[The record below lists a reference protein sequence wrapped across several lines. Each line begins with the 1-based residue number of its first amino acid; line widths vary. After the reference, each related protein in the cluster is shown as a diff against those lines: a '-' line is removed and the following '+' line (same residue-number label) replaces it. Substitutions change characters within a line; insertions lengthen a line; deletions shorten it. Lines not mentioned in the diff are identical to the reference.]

1 MYNLRASGGLMSKK
15 LPVKAVDLFCGAGG
29 LTHGL
34 TRAGIEVVAGYDI
47 DESCRYPFEKNNNS
61 KFINRDVTTLAAEEL
76 REHLK
81 GATHTML
88 AGCAPCQPFST
99 YSRTVKSPKKQDSRW
114 NLLTSFG
121 SLIAAIQPDFVT
133 MENVPGLADQKV
145 FQDFLEQLDT
155 AGYEYDYK
163 VVYCPD
169 YGMAQT
175 RKRLVLVGSKLG
187 KIKLPA
193 PTHTEDTYLSVK
205 EAIGH
210 LPKISA
216 GETHSSDPLHKSAK
230 LSPLNL
236 ERIKASKQGGS
247 WLDWP
252 QELRAE
258 CHKKESGKT
267 YPSVYGRMSWDK
279 PAPTITTQCYG
290 FGNGRFGHPDQNRAI
305 SLREAAILQSFPQ
318 KYAFTKTGEQVKT
331 NNLARMIGNA
341 VPVRLG
347 EIVGESIKETLAH

>member
-1 MYNLRASGGLMSKK
+1 MSKK
-15 LPVKAVDLFCGAGG
+15 IPVKAVDLFCGAGG

-61 KFINRDVTTLAAEEL
+61 KFINQDVTTLSAEEL
-76 REHLK
+76 KEHLK
-81 GATHTML
+81 DATHTML

-121 SLIAAIQPDFVT
+121 TLIAAVKPDFVT

-145 FQDFLEQLDT
+145 FQDFLDQLDT

-175 RKRLVLVGSKLG
+175 RKRLVLVGSRLG
-187 KIKLPA
+187 QIKLPA
-193 PTHTEDTYLSVK
+193 PTHTEATYLSVK

-252 QELRAE
+252 QELRAD
-258 CHKKESGKT
+258 CHKKDSGKT

-318 KYAFTKTGEQVKT
+318 NYAFTKTGERVKT

-347 EIVGESIKETLAH
+347 EIVGESIEEALAH